1 MRLVHQD
8 NFYSVKHDIIS
19 KIQTSS
25 YLQPSK
31 KEEKRNAKKTN
42 STQFGVSR
50 VHGGYS
56 SGFTVSN
63 GTERS
68 SVASPASG
76 PRGDDTDTASPQKLC
91 RRPERRHDTERPPV
105 ASLASRSTYG
115 HGESVGSSVSYSTN
129 ENTAILPAKQNDQ
142 RVHTD
147 RSVATLRPSCVARHR
162 PRAQARAGR

>member
-76 PRGDDTDTASPQKLC
+76 PRGDD
-91 RRPERRHDTERPPV
+91 
-105 ASLASRSTYG
+105 
-115 HGESVGSSVSYSTN
+115 
-129 ENTAILPAKQNDQ
+129 
-142 RVHTD
+142 
-147 RSVATLRPSCVARHR
+147 
-162 PRAQARAGR
+162 